1 MILEEAHKSKLTIH
15 LGTTKMYQDLKK
27 MFWWPKMKKKVAQYV
42 AKCLVCQK
50 AKIEHQ
56 KQVGMLQSLDI
67 LEWKWD
73 SITMDF
79 VVCLPQT
86 IQKFDSI

>member
-1 MILEEAHKSKLTIH
+1 M
-15 LGTTKMYQDLKK
+15 
-27 MFWWPKMKKKVAQYV
+27 AQYV